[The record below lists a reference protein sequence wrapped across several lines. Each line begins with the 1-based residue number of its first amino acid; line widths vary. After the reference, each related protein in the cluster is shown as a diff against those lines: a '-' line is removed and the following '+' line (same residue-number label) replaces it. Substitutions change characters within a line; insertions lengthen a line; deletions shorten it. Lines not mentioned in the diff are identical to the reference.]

1 LQRPDATSAKGISIR
16 PARRT
21 GTTQREHHGG
31 DMPNLVAD
39 AAGMALYRRNQW
51 SEPERPTGV
60 VGRSVVIHADPT
72 TTSRNRPAIRA
83 SGLPV
88 G

>member
-1 LQRPDATSAKGISIR
+1 
-16 PARRT
+16 
-21 GTTQREHHGG
+21 
-31 DMPNLVAD
+31 MPNLVAD
-39 AAGMALYRRNQW
+39 AAGEAL
-51 SEPERPTGV
+51 SGEISGLSLSGATGV
-60 VGRSVVIHADPT
+60 VGRSVVFMPTPT